1 MFQVL
6 FLHVRAHFQNLIVSF
21 CFLFFIIYFYSLAV
35 HPNKELFATGQI
47 GKDPFICVWNS
58 KTMEMVSILQ
68 GGHERGIATLAFSG
82 DGEVRA
88 CNMLFF

>member
-1 MFQVL
+1 MYVQIFKIYLSL
-6 FLHVRAHFQNLIVSF
+6 FVFFFSLFICFSF
-21 CFLFFIIYFYSLAV
+21 PYLFYSLAV

-88 CNMLFF
+88 CNMFFF